1 MTVPFYLSNS
11 IIYYTTCL
19 IVASLFHSYDHS
31 FYLNSS
37 LSNEAFFA
45 CTTTLKFASLFHS
58 IGYDTKEIHTF
69 RQSSENLEKE
79 IETIA
84 ISKGRKKVVRS
95 RISPPSSL
103 LSLSKYSVFLEYA
116 IRKERKERE
125 KASAIDCWERNQR
138 SEEKQSEENSWNSNS
153 RLPPC
158 KKKRKKRKRRRGSSD
173 RSRLY

>member
-11 IIYYTTCL
+11 LIYYTTCL

-84 ISKGRKKVVRS
+84 ISKERKKVVRS

-116 IRKERKERE
+116 MKRKKRE
-125 KASAIDCWERNQR
+125 GKASAIDCWERNQR